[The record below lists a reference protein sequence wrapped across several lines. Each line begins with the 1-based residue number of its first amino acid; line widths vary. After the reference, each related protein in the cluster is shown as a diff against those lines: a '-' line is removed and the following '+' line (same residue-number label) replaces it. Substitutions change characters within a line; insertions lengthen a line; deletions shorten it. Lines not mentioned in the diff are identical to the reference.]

1 MHKGL
6 KRYIMAV
13 LWGGGAGLAWLTAW
27 LVLGVVTQSPR
38 LREVFAATDF
48 VHRWAFGFCQYLTHA
63 EVLSVHDAFA
73 VYFRSLHGLR
83 RCWGWGGPCDS
94 AGYGPRLVAHIV
106 R

>member
-48 VHRWAFGFCQYLTHA
+48 VHRWAFGFCQYLIDT

-73 VYFRSLHGLR
+73 VYFVLSMAYVVVGAGVGLVIR
-83 RCWGWGGPCDS
+83 RVMD
-94 AGYGPRLVAHIV
+94 LVWW
-106 R
+106 RT